1 MRPSARQAASGCPP
15 SGPDDLQSDAGVI
28 GDGRLLVMAS
38 HEAANTR
45 LRSARQALGLRS
57 QQQLADAVTRAG
69 HNIGLRINITARTV
83 RRWESA
89 APPWPHPDHQA
100 ALEALFQRPIA
111 ELGFSPPW
119 AGGPPDSQPG
129 PGPVSP
135 AITASSAVGQVTI
148 FPQRLPAALP
158 ASIASDYI
166 TITAAH
172 RHMYWSVPPA
182 HLYDAVAAHV
192 NLGIRL
198 VTSVPE
204 AARRALAAA
213 VSESSLLAG
222 RIEFFDLQN
231 PAKGQ
236 ASLVIALQ
244 AAQDAQDAQDPLLGS
259 AVLAH
264 MAFIPAFSG
273 DKKRADEARDKIRA
287 ARAFARRGP
296 ASPEMLAWLDAVEA
310 EVETRFGNTRKA
322 LQLIH
327 HAEDIFATEEPR
339 PSPPWLDWFSP
350 VRLAGFKGNTLLIAK
365 QPGPARDTLQSV
377 LNQLPAESAKQRSV
391 IIGDLAAAAV
401 AENDPE
407 QACLL
412 AEEAL
417 DHLARHWYATGMD
430 RVRAVRESL
439 TKWESRPCVRRL
451 DERLYDWNTTVNAL
465 TG

>member
-1 MRPSARQAASGCPP
+1 
-15 SGPDDLQSDAGVI
+15 
-28 GDGRLLVMAS
+28 
-38 HEAANTR
+38 
-45 LRSARQALGLRS
+45 
-57 QQQLADAVTRAG
+57 
-69 HNIGLRINITARTV
+69 V
-83 RRWESA
+83 RRWESD

-100 ALEALFQRPIA
+100 AVEALFQRPIT
-111 ELGFSPPW
+111 ELGFTPPW
-119 AGGPPDSQPG
+119 AGAGSGTPHPES
-129 PGPVSP
+129 SP
-135 AITASSAVGQVTI
+135 ASPAVTASSLAGSLTV
-148 FPQRLPAALP
+148 FPQRYPAASLP
-158 ASIASDYI
+158 SSVVTDYI
-166 TITAAH
+166 SITTAH
-172 RHMYWSVPPA
+172 RHMYWTVPPA
-182 HLYDAVAAHV
+182 QLHEVVAPHV
-192 NLGIRL
+192 HFGARL
-198 VTSVPE
+198 VPSVPE
-204 AARRALAAA
+204 AARRSLAAA
-213 VSESSLLAG
+213 VSESALLVG

-231 PAKGQ
+231 PAQGQ
-236 ASLVIALQ
+236 TSLVIALQ
-244 AAQDAQDAQDPLLGS
+244 AAHDAQDPLLGS

-327 HAEDIFATEEPR
+327 HGEDIFATEEPR

-350 VRLAGFKGNTLLIAK
+350 VRLAGFKGNTLLLAK
-365 QPGPARDTLQSV
+365 QPGPARATLQSV
-377 LNQLPAESAKQRSV
+377 LDQLPAESAKQRSV
-391 IIGDLAAAAV
+391 ILGDLAAAAV

-417 DHLARHWYATGMD
+417 DHLARYWYATGMD

>member
-1 MRPSARQAASGCPP
+1 MGSR
-15 SGPDDLQSDAGVI
+15 
-28 GDGRLLVMAS
+28 
-38 HEAANTR
+38 EAANTR

-69 HNIGLRINITARTV
+69 KSIGLRISITARTV
-83 RRWESA
+83 RRWESD

-100 ALEALFQRPIA
+100 AVEALFQRPIT
-111 ELGFSPPW
+111 ELGFNPPW
-119 AGGPPDSQPG
+119 AGGSSNPELES
-129 PGPVSP
+129 SP
-135 AITASSAVGQVTI
+135 SLPAVTASAAGSLTV
-148 FPQRLPAALP
+148 FPQRYPAAALP
-158 ASIASDYI
+158 SSVVTDYI
-166 TITAAH
+166 SITSAH
-172 RHMYWSVPPA
+172 RHMYWTVPPA
-182 HLYDAVAAHV
+182 QLHDVVAAHV
-192 NLGIRL
+192 QLGARL
-198 VTSVPE
+198 VPSVPE
-204 AARRALAAA
+204 AARRSLAAA

-244 AAQDAQDAQDPLLGS
+244 AAQDAQDPLLGS

-264 MAFIPAFSG
+264 MAFMPAFSG
-273 DKKRADEARDKIRA
+273 DKKRAEEARDKVRA

-350 VRLAGFKGNTLLIAK
+350 VRLAGFKGNTLLTAK
-365 QPGPARDTLQSV
+365 QPGPARDTLKTV
-377 LNQLPAESAKQRSV
+377 LDQLPPESAKQRSV
-391 IIGDLAAAAV
+391 ILGDLAAASLAD
-401 AENDPE
+401 NDPE
-407 QACLL
+407 QACAL

-417 DHLARHWYATGMD
+417 DHLARFWYATGMD

-439 TKWESRPCVRRL
+439 IKWESLPCVRRL

-465 TG
+465 SG

>member
-1 MRPSARQAASGCPP
+1 MGSR
-15 SGPDDLQSDAGVI
+15 
-28 GDGRLLVMAS
+28 
-38 HEAANTR
+38 EAANTR

-100 ALEALFQRPIA
+100 ALEALFQRPVA
-111 ELGFSPPW
+111 ELGFAPPW
-119 AGGPPDSQPG
+119 AGGQPDSRPG
-129 PGPVSP
+129 RGSASP
-135 AITASSAVGQVTI
+135 AITASSAAGPVTM
-148 FPQRLPAALP
+148 FPQRPPAAMLP
-158 ASIASDYI
+158 GSIASDYI
-166 TITAAH
+166 SIASAH

-182 HLYDAVAAHV
+182 HLHDAVAAHV
-192 NLGIRL
+192 NLGVRL
-198 VTSVPE
+198 VTTVPD

-222 RIEFFDLQN
+222 RIEFFDLQKPV
-231 PAKGQ
+231 PAQ

-244 AAQDAQDAQDPLLGS
+244 AAQDAQDILLGS

-273 DKKRADEARDKIRA
+273 DPKRADEARDKIRA

-310 EVETRFGNTRKA
+310 EVETRFGDTRKA

-327 HAEDIFATEEPR
+327 HAEEIFATEEPR

-350 VRLAGFKGNTLLIAK
+350 VRLAGFKGNTLLTAR
-365 QPGPARDTLQSV
+365 QPGPARESLQSA
-377 LNQLPAESAKQRSV
+377 LDQLSKESAKQRSV
-391 IIGDLAAAAV
+391 FLGDLAAAAV

-407 QACLL
+407 RACAL

-430 RVRAVRESL
+430 RIRAVRESL
-439 TKWESRPCVRRL
+439 TKWESQTCVRRL
-451 DERLYDWNTTVNAL
+451 DERLYDWNTTVSAL